1 MINSTNRFKIK
12 LNTNSQNYTG
22 IVASIPT
29 GGTKLSNFK
38 SAAIYAKVKHSKNQ
52 IMQENQGK
60 SGIYLFRNSINGKI
74 YIGSSIN
81 LKRRFREYFN
91 INYLQKNN
99 SMAICRALLKYG
111 YSSFSGSFP
120 PTRASPWGKEIL
132 EYCEPSELLE
142 REDHLINLLKPEYN
156 IAKYASAPMLGRNHS
171 EQSKAIMGEAH
182 KGKIHAVKTKAPF

>member
-12 LNTNSQNYTG
+12 LNTNSTCQNYTG

-60 SGIYLFRNSINGKI
+60 SGIYLFRNSINGQI

-81 LKRRFREYFN
+81 LKEDSEN
-91 INYLQKNN
+91 IL
-99 SMAICRALLKYG
+99 
-111 YSSFSGSFP
+111 
-120 PTRASPWGKEIL
+120 IL
-132 EYCEPSELLE
+132 IIYKKIIVWLFAEL
-142 REDHLINLLKPEYN
+142 
-156 IAKYASAPMLGRNHS
+156 S
-171 EQSKAIMGEAH
+171 
-182 KGKIHAVKTKAPF
+182 